1 MQITGTC
8 RVVDVSKLFVSE
20 LNTRIQKEE
29 SPTSEAFVWLCNSI
43 KSEGLVEPI
52 VVRPVGDRY
61 EIVAGTRRFAALKH
75 IGANQASVVVKEMN
89 DQDVRIASLIENIHR
104 LDLDEDEKEYTMR
117 QIYLTSFKEWANP
130 KDLLARPFATDE
142 DKLALAKSYLN
153 RIWNEH
159 TGSANHSLISRNK
172 RADNLGDAS
181 RQKTHPTDAF
191 KYLSG
196 RVGYAI
202 STQINILRGA
212 GSLSSEIDF
221 YDELPPTY
229 KEIADRIA
237 AEKKLAEHEKQTMAK
252 RMLTARKKQKK
263 EIKHPKT
270 QRQKAE
276 RAAKTFANK
285 VERHRAETERKRTE
299 KQISKQEADL
309 QKSREAKAKA
319 EAERRLAQQT
329 EIVQSA
335 VRAREQLVQ
344 LGVDLFETLTGQQ
357 LETNDFKLGEIQAKS
372 VQATQT
378 MQQLASFMSTNNDI
392 AAQQAI
398 VIPLNIAL
406 TKYRDMLYDAA
417 ESQKGKQAMGGR

>member
-1 MQITGTC
+1 
-8 RVVDVSKLFVSE
+8 
-20 LNTRIQKEE
+20 
-29 SPTSEAFVWLCNSI
+29 
-43 KSEGLVEPI
+43 
-52 VVRPVGDRY
+52 
-61 EIVAGTRRFAALKH
+61 
-75 IGANQASVVVKEMN
+75 
-89 DQDVRIASLIENIHR
+89 
-104 LDLDEDEKEYTMR
+104 
-117 QIYLTSFKEWANP
+117 
-130 KDLLARPFATDE
+130 
-142 DKLALAKSYLN
+142 
-153 RIWNEH
+153 
-159 TGSANHSLISRNK
+159 
-172 RADNLGDAS
+172 
-181 RQKTHPTDAF
+181 
-191 KYLSG
+191 
-196 RVGYAI
+196 
-202 STQINILRGA
+202 
-212 GSLSSEIDF
+212 
-221 YDELPPTY
+221 
-229 KEIADRIA
+229 
-237 AEKKLAEHEKQTMAK
+237 MAK